1 MENRK
6 KAYAVNKKNDVDGL
20 FVDKTE
26 EMRVKFS
33 QPIEEDGDEGS
44 EASDENKEKEKKGE
58 EERESEGRRKI
69 SCATGDI
76 HM

>member
-1 MENRK
+1 MDLAMENRK

-44 EASDENKEKEKKGE
+44 EASDENKEKEKKG
-58 EERESEGRRKI
+58 
-69 SCATGDI
+69 GDGTI
-76 HM
+76 DSKPSLSS